1 MPCNNGVTSV
11 DNSVSIRWFVP
22 LQSSNASKFRF
33 KSGVRDGE
41 RSPRKVSDIHVDR
54 HVHNNCE

>member
-1 MPCNNGVTSV
+1 MPCINGVTSV
-11 DNSVSIRWFVP
+11 DNSVCIRWFVP

-41 RSPRKVSDIHVDR
+41 RSPRKVSDSYIYITYR
-54 HVHNNCE
+54 L